1 MEVFL
6 LTAMITPYDEDEL
19 LKEVEQRC
27 QASFEF
33 FLNII
38 RVKSATG
45 PQQFLDCMAVHQRRC
60 FNDLVP
66 QVEKLRDGEN
76 LDFSRF
82 WIERTKKASKDSD
95 IALVIT
101 WLLAFPKRP
110 FLIQVGAGDKEQAA
124 IVRSR
129 IEDILYYNPWLRR
142 LVSVTK
148 YHGTGAN
155 GLATL
160 EIEAADIEGSHGA
173 TPDLLVCN
181 ELSHVKKWEFVS
193 NLLANADGVANG
205 MVIVA
210 TNAGHIGT
218 EAWKMRESVVKNPRW
233 VKHIFSR
240 PAPWHN
246 DEFIEDAKQRDPLTK
261 YNRLWW
267 GIWASGKGDAFDGS
281 LIDKVLVP
289 GLKPLEAPEVGWSY
303 VGGVDLG
310 VQHDHSGVV
319 VLGVNKEL
327 QRIRLATFKG
337 FEPVVNGEV
346 DLIAVRDFI
355 LGTHRLFHVIDFGYD
370 PHQCELMAQELRR
383 EGVCMRRVNF
393 TGNNLTIMATALK
406 SLLESKTQKFEAYD
420 DEDQRIRNDLGKF
433 NIVERSYG
441 FRLMA
446 TSDST
451 GHADVGTALAIAIP
465 RAVQLLGSNAITT
478 DDDAAYDDDKP
489 LTKEELDSMSPEMRD
504 IFDAYDNSYGGSQ
517 RYVIGQDRL
526 W

>member
-1 MEVFL
+1 
-6 LTAMITPYDEDEL
+6 MITPQDEDEL

-66 QVEKLRDGEN
+66 QVEKLRDGES

-110 FLIQVGAGDKEQAA
+110 FLIQVGAGDKDQAA
-124 IVRSR
+124 IVRNR
-129 IEDILYYNPWLRR
+129 IEDILYYNPWLKK
-142 LVSVTK
+142 LLTVTK
-148 YHGTGAN
+148 YSGSSTN
-155 GLATL
+155 GLAKL
-160 EIEAADIEGSHGA
+160 EIEAADIGGSHGA
-173 TPDLLVCN
+173 TPDLLICN
-181 ELSHVKKWEFVS
+181 ELSHVTKWEFIL
-193 NLLANADGVANG
+193 NLLDNADGVANG
-205 MVIVA
+205 MVIIA
-210 TNAGHIGT
+210 TNAGFIGSD
-218 EAWKMRESVVKNPRW
+218 AWAYRQMVMKTDRW
-233 VKHIFSR
+233 IKHIFSR
-240 PAPWHN
+240 PAPWHS
-246 DEFIEDAKQRDPLTK
+246 EAFLEDARSRCKTVSR

-281 LIDKVLVP
+281 MIDKVLVP
-289 GLKPLEAPEVGWSY
+289 GLKPLLQPEVGWSY
-303 VGGVDLG
+303 VGGIDLG
-310 VQHDHSGVV
+310 VSHDHAGVV
-319 VLGVNKEL
+319 ILGANKME
-327 QRIRLATFKG
+327 QRIRLAVFKG
-337 FEPVVNGEV
+337 FEPVNGEV
-346 DLIAVRDFI
+346 DLIAVREFV
-355 LGTHRLFHVIDFGYD
+355 LGMHKLFRVIDFGYD
-370 PHQCELMAQELRR
+370 PYQCELMAQELRLKS
-383 EGVCMRRVNF
+383 VCMRRVPF

-446 TSDST
+446 TSDTT

-465 RAVQLLGSNAITT
+465 RAVQILGSNAITG

-504 IFDAYDNSYGGSQ
+504 IFNAYDNSYGGSQ